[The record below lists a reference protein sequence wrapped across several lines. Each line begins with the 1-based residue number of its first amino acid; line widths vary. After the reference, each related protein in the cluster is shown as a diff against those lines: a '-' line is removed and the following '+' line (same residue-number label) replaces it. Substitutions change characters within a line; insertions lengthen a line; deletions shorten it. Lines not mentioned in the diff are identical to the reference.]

1 MKEMLIGEIVNTH
14 GIKGELRIRSDFEE
28 KETLYKIGREF
39 YIGKKKEP
47 VILTRY
53 RVHKEY
59 DMVTFEGMDDI
70 NDVLPYKGEFI
81 YVDRDILEPGIYPE
95 DYIGLEAFVGTRYLG
110 TINSLE
116 KSKAHDLFKIEGEK
130 RYYVPKMNS
139 FIEKIDLDNKK
150 IYFIEM
156 KGLFD
161 ED

>member
-14 GIKGELRIRSDFEE
+14 GIKGELRIQSDFES

-39 YIGKKKEP
+39 YIGKSKEP

-53 RVHKEY
+53 RVHKGY
-59 DMVTFEGMDDI
+59 DMVTFEGLDDI

-81 YVDRDILEPGIYPE
+81 YVNRDNLEPGIYPE
-95 DYIGLEAFVGTRYLG
+95 DYIGLEAFVGNHCLG
-110 TINSLE
+110 TVISLA
-116 KSKAHDLFKIEGEK
+116 KSKAHDLFEIQGEK
-130 RYYVPKMNS
+130 HYYVPKLDS
-139 FIEKIDLDNKK
+139 FIEKIDIDNHK

-156 KGLFD
+156 QGLFD